1 MQHLQAIIEQA
12 FEERANITPNT
23 VSSSVKQAVLDT
35 IALLDNGKLRVAEKL
50 LVFGLPTNG

>member
-12 FEERANITPNT
+12 FEERASITPNT

-35 IALLDNGKLRVAEKL
+35 IALLDSGKLR
-50 LVFGLPTNG
+50 